1 MATTIIINY
10 YFKSDLVLTLILIF
24 WSARIPSLYSMAFY
38 RAPGD
43 KKLGTRCLQCFNPCW
58 AGFTYSRQGKYDSRR
73 AKKLGS
79 AQFYC
84 NSAGSGFLE
93 CGPDRSFKPH
103 LKTEQF
109 LKKKKV
115 LRKQLNQSHMQNYL
129 RNILP
134 WDSLQNTSGSFTR
147 KGTVESDICPIFRV

>member
-24 WSARIPSLYSMAFY
+24 WSARIPSLHSMAFY
-38 RAPGD
+38 RALGD

-109 LKKKKV
+109 LKKKKSIKKTTKSV
-115 LRKQLNQSHMQNYL
+115 PHAKLFKKYFTLRFLTKYIWIFHKKRYCWVRYMP
-129 RNILP
+129 NI
-134 WDSLQNTSGSFTR
+134 
-147 KGTVESDICPIFRV
+147 